1 MTFKDRVREE
11 MKFQGLTAKELAA
24 KADINLNTL
33 NIYIGYRAAMPSA
46 EAALKI
52 ARALSV
58 PLEYLLNGETQQK
71 TLDGKSNK
79 QILQRQIFSMMNL
92 MTEKQLKNFVK
103 VAQLFI
109 DISNADI

>member
-1 MTFKDRVREE
+1 MTFRDRVREE

-58 PLEYLLNGETQQK
+58 PLEYLLNGETPQK
-71 TLDGKSNK
+71 TLDGNSTK
-79 QILQRQIFSMMNL
+79 QVLQRQIFSMMNS

-103 VAQLFI
+103 VSQLFI
-109 DISNADI
+109 DISKR